1 MHRPGREIQNE
12 NMSHVALSKIGTIL
26 IGHGTEQ
33 RVPGFLQIAAEGSVK
48 DRVLREHGAV
58 DVETHTAAR

>member
-1 MHRPGREIQNE
+1 
-12 NMSHVALSKIGTIL
+12 MSHVALSKIGTIL